1 MNIQQTLWRFSF
13 FLLVWFNFA
22 VAPTFSQTITHVPL
36 YTFDGD
42 PSQLGVNYQAD
53 LFGFSVSGAGDV
65 NGDGYADLIVGAYL
79 DANNGPDSGS
89 ARVFSG
95 GDGSVLYTFDGDST
109 GDFLGLSVSDAGD
122 VNGDGYAD
130 LFVGAPYSDS
140 NDTNSGTAR
149 VLSGVD
155 GSILYDFDGDSAR
168 GVLGNSVSDAGD
180 VNGDGVPDLIAG
192 GRGGARVFSGIDGS
206 VLYDLSVGVTFNV
219 AASGA
224 GDVNGDGFADLIV
237 GARFDDNNGSSSG
250 SARVFSG
257 ADGSVLYNFVG
268 DSAMD
273 FFGTSVSG
281 AGDVNGD
288 GFADLIVGATGD
300 DNNGANSGS
309 ARVFSGVD
317 GSVLYNFDGDSTGDL
332 FGISVS
338 GAGDVNDDGFD
349 DLIVGSIFDDN
360 NGSNS
365 GSARLFSG
373 IDGTVLYTFDG
384 GAGNEFGRSVSG
396 AGDVNGDGVADFI
409 VGATRGGAN
418 LTGHARVFVSQI
430 TVPFILGDANRNGEV
445 DFSDIPAFIQILQ
458 TGTFLDQADCNQ
470 DGVVTFADI
479 PAFIAILQAS
489 YFCPRHLSIEAI
501 G

>member
-1 MNIQQTLWRFSF
+1 
-13 FLLVWFNFA
+13 
-22 VAPTFSQTITHVPL
+22 
-36 YTFDGD
+36 
-42 PSQLGVNYQAD
+42 
-53 LFGFSVSGAGDV
+53 
-65 NGDGYADLIVGAYL
+65 
-79 DANNGPDSGS
+79 
-89 ARVFSG
+89 
-95 GDGSVLYTFDGDST
+95 
-109 GDFLGLSVSDAGD
+109 
-122 VNGDGYAD
+122 
-130 LFVGAPYSDS
+130 
-140 NDTNSGTAR
+140 
-149 VLSGVD
+149 
-155 GSILYDFDGDSAR
+155 
-168 GVLGNSVSDAGD
+168 
-180 VNGDGVPDLIAG
+180 
-192 GRGGARVFSGIDGS
+192 
-206 VLYDLSVGVTFNV
+206 
-219 AASGA
+219 
-224 GDVNGDGFADLIV
+224 
-237 GARFDDNNGSSSG
+237 
-250 SARVFSG
+250 
-257 ADGSVLYNFVG
+257 
-268 DSAMD
+268 MD
-273 FFGTSVSG
+273 FFGASVSG

-489 YFCPRHLSIEAI
+489 
-501 G
+501 